1 VPVPHHVQ
9 FEKDLKQNK
18 KARLRNRSA
27 KSRMNT
33 AVKKV
38 QTAPTKDE
46 AAAALL
52 TAVSIIDSTA
62 RKGIIKKET
71 AARKVSRLT
80 RFVNQLR

>member
-1 VPVPHHVQ
+1 MPHHVQ
-9 FEKDLKQNK
+9 FVKDLKQNK
-18 KARLRNRSA
+18 KAQLRNRSA

-33 AVKKV
+33 AVKKI
-38 QTAPTKDE
+38 QTAPTKEE

-52 TAVSIIDSTA
+52 RAISIIDSTA

-80 RFVNQLR
+80 RFVNKLQ